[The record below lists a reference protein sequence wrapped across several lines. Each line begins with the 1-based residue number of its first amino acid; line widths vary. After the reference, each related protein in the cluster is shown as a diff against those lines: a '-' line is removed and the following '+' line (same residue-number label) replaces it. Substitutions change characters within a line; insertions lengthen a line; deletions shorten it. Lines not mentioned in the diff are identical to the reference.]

1 MSILGVECLCDV
13 LSLALSLALTLGA
26 VLPESH
32 TTGVTA
38 RLALGKDGIHILQQN
53 DGLFRSLVQP
63 RVERCVVQPA
73 HKKQQQQATNGG
85 GVTLTLMLELTC
97 NIRFAG

>member
-1 MSILGVECLCDV
+1 MYY
-13 LSLALSLALTLGA
+13 LSLPLIFGA

-38 RLALGKDGIHILQQN
+38 RLALRKDGIHILEQN

-63 RVERCVVQPA
+63 RVERCVMQPA
-73 HKKQQQQATNGG
+73 HKKQQQEAKTG
-85 GVTLTLMLELTC
+85 GVCHVGVDVGSDMQHTICWIES
-97 NIRFAG
+97 RRRWRS